1 MRTVMRSAVPDVPG
15 DVSRDGQ
22 LVTLA
27 RQGDEQAV
35 RVLVRRYNQQL
46 FRVARGVVHDDGEAE
61 DIVQAAYV
69 RAFTSLDGYRGEA
82 SFSTWLT
89 RIALNE
95 AYGRLRRRR
104 PTVELSAVDATD
116 GSGGGDRKSTRLNSS
131 LMRISYAVF
140 CLKKKNKYTLHKPA

>member
-82 SFSTWLT
+82 SFST
-89 RIALNE
+89 RSE
-95 AYGRLRRRR
+95 ERR
-104 PTVELSAVDATD
+104 VVKECV
-116 GSGGGDRKSTRLNSS
+116 STCRSRWS
-131 LMRISYAVF
+131 PY
-140 CLKKKNKYTLHKPA
+140 H

>member
-69 RAFTSLDGYRGEA
+69 RAFNSLAGYRGEIGRA
-82 SFSTWLT
+82 SW
-89 RIALNE
+89 R
-95 AYGRLRRRR
+95 GRVWQE
-104 PTVELSAVDATD
+104 VEILGGAVT
-116 GSGGGDRKSTRLNSS
+116 
-131 LMRISYAVF
+131 
-140 CLKKKNKYTLHKPA
+140 LKKKNKK